1 MKVVINIIS
10 LFLGQ
15 LLTLCAAENDVL
27 TAPALFMSYN
37 LVPKLKSSL
46 THNEQLPF
54 TESEVNNILKDAL
67 KNCLNDHYIFV
78 QIPGLKVSDFQ
89 NFTVWHHLRLRAS
102 KSSTLL
108 PMPHIIDSYGFGS
121 QESIGDFGNV
131 GMHSVINWNKLRDVL
146 KSNCHIDE
154 YNVENMDSEEVPNFI
169 DANKKLI
176 NIEIPEALLYFNETD
191 DRQRFLLK
199 VDELIRKICM
209 KFPSP
214 RVGVILAST
223 TSNPADHRYLLN
235 REENIQFDQIPDDPK
250 VLSRGLME
258 KVRKST
264 RFIFPDITIFD
275 KSRYY
280 EYERNEKW
288 ERHRLSDLKDKQ
300 WAKDGDKNVVDM
312 DEDDTWLE
320 KKQKKII
327 KNEKLYKY
335 DEDKD
340 TFKSVFEDRQFII
353 DNAFW
358 IAGGVLLL
366 VAFITWDL
374 VKILFKTIFLF
385 VDKITSIKG
394 KIANSNKGTKK
405 EKKSE

>member
-1 MKVVINIIS
+1 MKVISIITF
-10 LFLGQ
+10 FLGQ
-15 LLTLCAAENDVL
+15 IITLCAAENDVL
-27 TAPALFMSYN
+27 SAPALFMSYN

-67 KNCLNDHYIFV
+67 KQCLNDHYIFV

-89 NFTVWHHLRLRAS
+89 NFTVWHHLRLRS
-102 KSSTLL
+102 SQSSTLL
-108 PMPHIIDSYGFGS
+108 SMPHIIDSQGLES
-121 QESIGDFGNV
+121 QEFFGDFGNV
-131 GMHSVINWNKLRDVL
+131 GMHSVINWNKLRNVL

-154 YNVENMDSEEVPNFI
+154 YDVENMDSEEVPNFI

-176 NIEIPEALLYFNETD
+176 NIEVPEALLYFNETD
-191 DRQRFLLK
+191 ERQQFLLK

-235 REENIQFDQIPDDPK
+235 REDNIQFDQIPDDPK

-264 RFIFPDITIFD
+264 RFIFPDITVFD

-288 ERHRLSDLKDKQ
+288 ERPRLSDLKDKQ

-320 KKQKKII
+320 RKEKKII
-327 KNEKLYKY
+327 KDENLYKY
-335 DEDKD
+335 GENEDR
-340 TFKSVFEDRQFII
+340 FKSVFEDRQFII

-366 VAFITWDL
+366 IAFITWDF
-374 VKILFKTIFLF
+374 VKFLLRTIFLF
-385 VDKITSIKG
+385 VN
-394 KIANSNKGTKK
+394 KIAPKKDTTNNKNGTKK
-405 EKKSE
+405 EEKSE

>member
-1 MKVVINIIS
+1 MKVISIITF
-10 LFLGQ
+10 FLGQ
-15 LLTLCAAENDVL
+15 IITLCAAENDVL
-27 TAPALFMSYN
+27 SAPALFMSYN

-67 KNCLNDHYIFV
+67 KQCLNDHYIFV

-89 NFTVWHHLRLRAS
+89 NFTVWHHLRLRS
-102 KSSTLL
+102 SQSSTLL
-108 PMPHIIDSYGFGS
+108 SMPHIIDSQGLES
-121 QESIGDFGNV
+121 QEFFGDFGNV

-154 YNVENMDSEEVPNFI
+154 YDVENMDSEEVPNFI

-176 NIEIPEALLYFNETD
+176 NIEVPEALLYFNETEE
-191 DRQRFLLK
+191 RQQFLLK

-235 REENIQFDQIPDDPK
+235 REDNIQFDQIPDDPK

-264 RFIFPDITIFD
+264 RFIFPDITVFD

-288 ERHRLSDLKDKQ
+288 ERPRLSDLKDKQ

-320 KKQKKII
+320 RKEKKII
-327 KNEKLYKY
+327 KDENLYKY
-335 DEDKD
+335 GENEDR
-340 TFKSVFEDRQFII
+340 FKSVFEDRQFII

-366 VAFITWDL
+366 VAFITWDF
-374 VKILFKTIFLF
+374 VKFLLRTIFLF
-385 VDKITSIKG
+385 VNKITPRKDTT
-394 KIANSNKGTKK
+394 NNTNGTKK
-405 EKKSE
+405 EEKSE

>member
-1 MKVVINIIS
+1 MKVISIITF
-10 LFLGQ
+10 FLGQ
-15 LLTLCAAENDVL
+15 IITLCAAENDVL
-27 TAPALFMSYN
+27 SAPALFMSHN

-67 KNCLNDHYIFV
+67 KQCLNDHYIFV

-89 NFTVWHHLRLRAS
+89 NFTVWHHLRLRS
-102 KSSTLL
+102 SQSSTLL
-108 PMPHIIDSYGFGS
+108 SMPHIIDSQGLES
-121 QESIGDFGNV
+121 QEFFGDFGNV

-154 YNVENMDSEEVPNFI
+154 YDVENMDSEEVPNFI

-176 NIEIPEALLYFNETD
+176 NIEVPEALLYFNETEE
-191 DRQRFLLK
+191 RQQFLLK
-199 VDELIRKICM
+199 VDELIRKVCM

-235 REENIQFDQIPDDPK
+235 REDNIQFDQIPDDPK

-264 RFIFPDITIFD
+264 RFIFPDITVFD

-288 ERHRLSDLKDKQ
+288 ERPRLSDLKDKQ

-320 KKQKKII
+320 RKEKKII
-327 KNEKLYKY
+327 KDENLYKY
-335 DEDKD
+335 GENEDR
-340 TFKSVFEDRQFII
+340 FKSVFEDRQFII

-366 VAFITWDL
+366 IAFMTWDF
-374 VKILFKTIFLF
+374 VKFLLRTIFLF
-385 VDKITSIKG
+385 VNKITPRKDTT
-394 KIANSNKGTKK
+394 NNTNGTKK
-405 EKKSE
+405 EEKSE